1 MSGVVLLARMTEDQQ
16 AMLSV
21 GSFVNLMPLLK
32 IKVLKW
38 VSIKPRCCYSV
49 EQLVGQGRSRDG
61 PWPLGL

>member
-1 MSGVVLLARMTEDQQ
+1 MP
-16 AMLSV
+16 SV

-49 EQLVGQGRSRDG
+49 EQLAEQGRSRDE
-61 PWPLGL
+61 P